1 MILDKTQLDNI
12 LNAIPISLQNE
23 IVLDNIAETIVAGI
37 VTKEEIINIIQSH
50 GVEASI
56 QNLLNSKISQFGE
69 RYKDQEERNLWDI
82 CDEENTIDAYRRY
95 LSKYPNGKYS
105 ERANR
110 NINSLIIDN
119 SKYFYIEEVKRD
131 INSYG
136 ADELSELGITLT
148 DLLNAGVQIPSEIQ
162 DVWLK
167 SGIDLQFG
175 EKTDKIPKGKTEVY
189 FWGTTSSGK
198 TCTLAA
204 LLSRAKQCG
213 LIEFLGGNGRMYMTQ
228 LSNIFVKDA
237 AVLPPGTS
245 TDKNQALLCNLRDSQ
260 KNEHPMALIEIAGE
274 IYKCFSRQ
282 VNHLPIPPE
291 YQETYKD
298 LLSYLSNNTNKKY
311 HFFIIDVTNDKID
324 KHGLTQM
331 DYLADAATFFNE
343 NNIFGKNTA
352 GINLIVTK
360 SDLLADNQE
369 DRGVEAINL
378 LKKKYINFVE
388 SLRTI
393 AYKHKLIPKRDAMLD
408 VYPFSVGSVFFK
420 NLCIFDSST
429 ADDIISVLQHNIAKF
444 SERNGIKEFF
454 KK

>member
-1 MILDKTQLDNI
+1 MILNQTQIEQI
-12 LNAIPISLQNE
+12 LNAIPLSLQDE
-23 IVLDNIAETIVAGI
+23 KVLDDIAETIAAGI
-37 VTKEEIINIIQSH
+37 VTKDEIFEIIQSH
-50 GVEASI
+50 GVDISI
-56 QNLLNSKISQFGE
+56 QNLLKDKISQMGE
-69 RYKDQEERNLWDI
+69 RYKEQAERELWDT
-82 CDEENTIDAYRRY
+82 CDDENTIDSYNRY
-95 LSKYPNGKYS
+95 LFQYPNGKYS
-105 ERANR
+105 DRARR
-110 NINSLIIDN
+110 NINNIHIND
-119 SKYFYIEEVKRD
+119 SKYSYIEEVKRD

-136 ADELSELGITLT
+136 ADELSNLGITLT

-167 SGIDLQFG
+167 SGIDLKFG
-175 EKTDKIPKGKTEVY
+175 EKTDKIPEGKTEVY

-228 LSNIFVKDA
+228 LSNIFVNAA

-291 YQETYKD
+291 YQKTYED

-331 DYLADAATFFNE
+331 DYLADAATFFND

-352 GINLIVTK
+352 GINIIVTK
-360 SDLLADNQE
+360 SDLLADNQD
-369 DRGVEAINL
+369 DRGREAVNL

-393 AYKHKLIPKRDAMLD
+393 AYKQKLIPKRDAMLD
-408 VYPFSVGSVFFK
+408 VYPFSIGSVFFK

-429 ADDIISVLQHNIAKF
+429 ADEIISVLQNNIAKF
-444 SERNGIKEFF
+444 SEKNSIKEFF